1 MELEIVLPKCFR
13 YDQKYFKWLILQFPD
28 IGTISAPL
36 PAIGI
41 KLWGQ
46 TLKKYLYDLKG
57 RALEFTD
64 IKREQID
71 TC

>member
-1 MELEIVLPKCFR
+1 MHFT
-13 YDQKYFKWLILQFPD
+13 D
-28 IGTISAPL
+28 IGTMSAPL

-46 TLKKYLYDLKG
+46 TLEKYLYDLKG

-71 TC
+71 TS